1 MTYEDK
7 LTVCRMRLNGSNI
20 SSIAEE
26 LGCSYQTICNF
37 LKKLPRVDRQ
47 IRSHP
52 NRSNKKLM
60 AVCADYL
67 AGASI
72 GSLAKTYRMSEPE
85 VLEIFSYIAEKKPIA
100 IRNSQYPALTDW
112 MNLNGYTVQSFA
124 VLLDIPASKLS
135 RIINGRTHL
144 RYETAMQIKDIT
156 GLPLRK
162 IYNHVLNPRQEGKE
176 APQVSLEPPK
186 KQQKEAIV

>member
-7 LTVCRMRLNGSNI
+7 LTVCRMRLNGANI

-47 IRSHP
+47 LRAHP

-67 AGASI
+67 AGASV

-85 VLEIFSYIAEKKPIA
+85 VLEVFSYIAEKKPIA
-100 IRNSQYPALTDW
+100 IRNSRYPALTNW

-124 VLLDIPASKLS
+124 ALMQIPASKLS
-135 RIINGRTHL
+135 RIINGREHL

-162 IYNHVLNPRQEGKE
+162 IYNHVLNTPKE
-176 APQVSLEPPK
+176 EHEASQTSLEPPK
-186 KQQKEAIV
+186 KQKGVMAI

>member
-1 MTYEDK
+1 
-7 LTVCRMRLNGSNI
+7 
-20 SSIAEE
+20 
-26 LGCSYQTICNF
+26 
-37 LKKLPRVDRQ
+37 
-47 IRSHP
+47 
-52 NRSNKKLM
+52 
-60 AVCADYL
+60 
-67 AGASI
+67 
-72 GSLAKTYRMSEPE
+72 MSEPE

-162 IYNHVLNPRQEGKE
+162 IYNHVLNPKQEGKE

-186 KQQKEAIV
+186 KQQKEAVV